1 MKRII
6 LEQSSEEFY
15 TSHSG
20 LVLAGACINRYSD
33 LGRHVG
39 RVVKGSDHIA
49 EIDIL
54 RSYLGLLCLGKSDY
68 QAIAAMREDDYFKQ
82 ALGIGRMPSVERL
95 RQRLD
100 EAGAELIPVINQSS
114 RTMLKRLKAPITGY
128 RSGFVPLDVDVF
140 PQDNSNTKKEGVSR
154 TYKNYDGYAP
164 MAAYLGME
172 GWCLEV
178 ELRPGSQHSQ
188 KGFVDFIKR
197 VISGAQELTKQPL
210 LVRADSGND
219 AQETLVVLEDADKT
233 HYIVKWNPR
242 GNDVL
247 AWRDRVF
254 AEGVVKTP
262 RAGKRVGTV
271 VIEERTKIN
280 EKPYTFKRIV
290 RVIERTIDRNGQFLL
305 TPEVTLEGWW
315 TDLAMEPE
323 DVIELYRQHAT
334 SEQFHSEFKTDL
346 DLERL
351 PSGKFATNALIMA
364 LGGFAYNILRFIG
377 QTGLIAPLGPVRHSA
392 KRRRL
397 RTVIQELMYLAA
409 RLIATGRQ
417 LKLRF
422 SRHCPA
428 FAAFSAVYSG
438 LMTAN

>member
-1 MKRII
+1 MKRLI
-6 LEQSSEEFY
+6 LEQSSDEFY

-20 LVLAGACINRYSD
+20 LALAGACINRYSD
-33 LGRHVG
+33 LGQSVG
-39 RVVKGSDHIA
+39 RVAKGSDHIA

-100 EAGAELIPVINQSS
+100 EAGTALVPVINRCT
-114 RTMLKRLKAPITGY
+114 RTMLKRLKVPITGY
-128 RSGFVPLDVDVF
+128 RNGLIPLDVDVF

-188 KGFVDFIKR
+188 KGFIDFIKR
-197 VISGAQELTKQPL
+197 VVAGARDLTNQPL

-219 AQETLVVLEDADKT
+219 AFETLVALEDAENT

-242 GNDVL
+242 KSDTV
-247 AWRDRVF
+247 AWRDKVF
-254 AEGVVKTP
+254 AEGPVKTP
-262 RAGKRVGTV
+262 REGKRVGTIV
-271 VIEERTKIN
+271 VEERKKVEEITYIL
-280 EKPYTFKRIV
+280 KRIV
-290 RVIERTIDRNGQFLL
+290 RVTERTIDKHGQFLL
-305 TPEVTLEGWW
+305 APDITLEGWW

-377 QTGLIAPLGPVRHSA
+377 QTGLIAPFGPVRHSA

-409 RLIATGRQ
+409 RLITTGRQ